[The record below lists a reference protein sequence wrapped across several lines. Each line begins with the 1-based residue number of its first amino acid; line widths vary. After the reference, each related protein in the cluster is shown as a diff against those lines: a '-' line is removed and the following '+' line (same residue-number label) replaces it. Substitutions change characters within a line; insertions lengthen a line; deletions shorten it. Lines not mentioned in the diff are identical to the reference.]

1 MTHHPLCNPQ
11 EHRVSRRRFLGGVG
25 ASAAAA
31 TLGGTLGT
39 FGGLVHPASAEDLR
53 KREKQVIFIWLD
65 GGMSQLESWDPKPN
79 TEFGGPFRSI
89 ATSVPDVRI
98 SEILRHTS
106 KQMHHLTV
114 VRSASTKDDSHSA
127 GVARIQRGDPK
138 NRGVDYPF
146 FGSAVAK
153 LLGPCEGGLPP
164 YMWIKPG
171 NGGFIPNDAGF
182 LGAKYGA
189 LAFGDGKAPE
199 SLLRPSTI
207 SESDEA
213 LRHEFRT
220 KLNAR
225 YAARHRKPNSE
236 ANSYVYDVARELS
249 RRGDLFDES
258 KVSER
263 DRERYGTCELGRHM
277 LMGRRLLETGV
288 RFVKVN
294 SYGWDS
300 HGDNF
305 NASQNLIGKF
315 DQAFAALIEDL
326 AERGMLDHTLVI
338 ALSEFGR
345 TPRINSHVGRDHWPQ
360 CWSIAMAGCGLK
372 RGTVIGATNE
382 RGEAVATDP
391 YDIGHFFHTWFK
403 ALGIDPQK
411 VEYDN
416 HGQPLPIAHD
426 GCGVITGALA

>member
-1 MTHHPLCNPQ
+1 MARHPLCNPLDHQ
-11 EHRVSRRRFLGGVG
+11 FSRRQFLGGAG
-25 ASAAAA
+25 ATAAAS
-31 TLGGTLGT
+31 LGT
-39 FGGLVHPASAEDLR
+39 FGGLVQPSIAEDLR
-53 KREKQVIFIWLD
+53 QRDKQVIFIWLD
-65 GGMSQLESWDPKPN
+65 GGMSQFESWDPKPN

-89 ATSVPDVRI
+89 PTSVPDIRV
-98 SEILRHTS
+98 SELLRHTS
-106 KQMHHLTV
+106 KQMHHVAV
-114 VRSASTKDDSHSA
+114 VRSASTKDNSHSA

-146 FGSAVAK
+146 FGSAVSK
-153 LLGPCEGGLPP
+153 LLGPCPGGLPA
-164 YMWIKPG
+164 YLWVKPG
-171 NGGFIPNDAGF
+171 SGGFIPNDGGF

-189 LAFGDGKAPE
+189 LALGDGKPPE
-199 SLLRPSTI
+199 NLLRPATI
-207 SESDEA
+207 SAAEDD
-213 LRHEFRT
+213 LRNEFRT

-225 YAARHRKPNSE
+225 YAAKHRKQNSE

-249 RRGDLFDES
+249 RRSDLFDET
-258 KVSER
+258 KVAER
-263 DRERYGTCELGRHM
+263 DRERYGKHELGRHM
-277 LMGRRLLETGV
+277 LLGRRLLESGI

-315 DQAFAALIEDL
+315 DQAFAALLEDL

-345 TPRINSHVGRDHWPQ
+345 TPRINSHVGRDHWPE
-360 CWSIAMAGCGLK
+360 CWSIAMAGCGIK
-372 RGTVIGATNE
+372 RGIAHGATNE
-382 RGEAVATDP
+382 RGDVVATEP
-391 YDIGHFFHTWFK
+391 YDIGHFFHTWFR
-403 ALGIDPQK
+403 ALGIDPSA

-426 GCGVITGALA
+426 DCGPITGVLA